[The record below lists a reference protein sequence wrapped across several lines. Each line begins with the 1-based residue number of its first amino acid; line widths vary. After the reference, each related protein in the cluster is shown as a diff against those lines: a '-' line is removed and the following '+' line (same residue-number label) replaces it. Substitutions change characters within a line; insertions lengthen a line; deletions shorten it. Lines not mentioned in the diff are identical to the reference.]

1 MDQSGDTSAA
11 AARIRDM
18 NADLERQVG
27 EYLAALGGGART
39 VAGPHQVSGGFFWL
53 RLHLG
58 DD

>member
-1 MDQSGDTSAA
+1 
-11 AARIRDM
+11 M

-27 EYLAALGGGART
+27 EYLAALGGSRELSLART
-39 VAGPHQVSGGFFWL
+39 KFQEGFFWL

>member
-1 MDQSGDTSAA
+1 MGQSGDTSAA

-27 EYLAALGGGART
+27 EYLAALGGSRELSLART
-39 VAGPHQVSGGFFWL
+39 KFQEGFFWL